1 MYLWKYWRES
11 RITFVIAVLVLA
23 LASWGLVSLPRAPE
37 GFKLAAAADAVVIAL
52 LSFPLAF
59 LAWRF
64 GSFGVGSDLGDRC
77 GAYLFTRPR
86 SRAFFVWHDWSYGM
100 AQLLA
105 IVVTMVV
112 AVEIASERIAPGPR
126 ELGIAG
132 QEVGLFALGCL
143 HCATVILF
151 VGLIFG
157 LTYLCGILARNKG
170 MMMAAGVLL
179 AYLVLKVVVG
189 HYWPNVVLPDF
200 MMSEFSEESGRM
212 MGFADHL
219 ALSIVLRTAA
229 MLAFP
234 FAAQML
240 LQKRDID

>member
-1 MYLWKYWRES
+1 MYIWKYWRES
-11 RITFVIAVLVLA
+11 RITFAIAALVLA
-23 LASWGLVSLPRAPE
+23 LAAWGLVSVPRAPE
-37 GFKLAAAADAVVIAL
+37 GFKLAAAADAVVIGL

-64 GSFGVGSDLGDRC
+64 GSFGVGSDLGDKC

-100 AQLLA
+100 AQLFA
-105 IVVTMVV
+105 IVVAMVL
-112 AVEIASERIAPGPR
+112 AVEMAFERAAPGPR
-126 ELGIAG
+126 ELGVAG
-132 QEVGLFALGCL
+132 QEVAPFTLGCL
-143 HCATVILF
+143 HCVTVILF

-157 LTYLCGILARNKG
+157 LTYVCGIIARNKG
-170 MMMAAGVLL
+170 MMMAAGLLL
-179 AYLVLKVVVG
+179 AYLVLKVVVA
-189 HYWPNVVLPDF
+189 HYWPSVVLPDF
-200 MMSEFSEESGRM
+200 MMSEFSVDSGRL

-219 ALSIVLRTAA
+219 ALSIALRAAA

-234 FAAQML
+234 FAAQLL